1 MNDTPYYQLL
11 TEPSALW
18 ASNCDDNNAPEIV
31 RCAGVADV
39 SDIKQITFF
48 ISEAFG
54 KKFIQ
59 NLQPNTNIALA
70 ATCVPSFESYQY
82 KGTYQSIR
90 PCTEEEQELQRQ
102 YFDAFTDITTS
113 FGFLKEPLF
122 QSYFHQPSFAV
133 TFNVRYIFEQTPHK
147 GTGRQVID
155 LEDNK

>member
-18 ASNCDDNNAPEIV
+18 AANCDVSNMPEIV
-31 RCAGVADV
+31 RCAGVAEV
-39 SDIKQITFF
+39 TDIRTLTIF
-48 ISEAFG
+48 ISEPFG

-59 NLQPNTNIALA
+59 NLQTNTNIALA

-90 PCTEEEQELQRQ
+90 PCTPEEEVLQRK

-113 FGFLKEPLF
+113 FGFLKDPLF

-133 TFNVRYIFEQTPHK
+133 TFKVRYIFEQTPHK

-155 LEDNK
+155 LEDVK